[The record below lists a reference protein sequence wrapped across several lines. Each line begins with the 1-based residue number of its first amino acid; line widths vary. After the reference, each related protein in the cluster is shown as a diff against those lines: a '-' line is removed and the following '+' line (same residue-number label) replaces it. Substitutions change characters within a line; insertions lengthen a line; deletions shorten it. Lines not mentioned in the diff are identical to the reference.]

1 MSTKKL
7 IVTDLFIY
15 PIKSLGGIR
24 VESSLIQERG
34 LLHDRSWV
42 LIDEN
47 NRFIT
52 QREIPGL
59 VFFSTEINDSYL
71 KVFDKRDPSEYILV
85 DLFPLVGEVASVQIW
100 DDICDAILVSEE
112 AGNWFS
118 AKLGMNLRLAYMP
131 DSTKRHVDTN
141 YAKGAEVT
149 GFSDGYPILM
159 IGTASLEDLN
169 SRLAQPIGM
178 DRFRPNIVFSG
189 AEPFEEDLI
198 TDFTINGVMM
208 RGVKPC
214 ARCIMTTTNQQ
225 TAERSKEPLN
235 TLSTY
240 RKKGNKIYFGQNVLA
255 KGLGFINVGD
265 LICRI

>member
-1 MSTKKL
+1 MSRNKL
-7 IVTDLFIY
+7 IVTDLYVY

-59 VFFSTEINDSYL
+59 VFFSTEIKESFL
-71 KVFDKRDPSEYILV
+71 KVFDKRDPSDYILV
-85 DLFPLVGEVASVQIW
+85 DLFPQVGELVSVQIW
-100 DDICDAILVSEE
+100 DDTCDSILVSAE
-112 AGNWFS
+112 ASNWFS
-118 AKLGMNLRLAYMP
+118 AKLDMRLRLAYMP
-131 DSTKRHVDTN
+131 ASTRRLVDTK
-141 YAKGAEVT
+141 YAKEEEVT

-189 AEPFEEDLI
+189 GEPFEEDII
-198 TDFTINGVMM
+198 TDFTINSVMM

-240 RKKGNKIYFGQNVLA
+240 RKNENKIYFGQNVLA
-255 KGLGFINVGD
+255 KGLGYINVGD
-265 LICRI
+265 IICLV

>member
-1 MSTKKL
+1 
-7 IVTDLFIY
+7 
-15 PIKSLGGIR
+15 
-24 VESSLIQERG
+24 
-34 LLHDRSWV
+34 
-42 LIDEN
+42 
-47 NRFIT
+47 
-52 QREIPGL
+52 
-59 VFFSTEINDSYL
+59 
-71 KVFDKRDPSEYILV
+71 VFDKRDPYDHILV
-85 DLFPLVGEVASVQIW
+85 DLFPQVGEVVSVQIW
-100 DDICDAILVSEE
+100 DDVCEAMLVSAE
-112 AGNWFS
+112 ASNWFS
-118 AKLGMNLRLAYMP
+118 AKLDMKLRLAYMP
-131 DSTKRHVDTN
+131 DSTKRLVDTK
-141 YAKGAEVT
+141 YAQEDEVT

-189 AEPFEEDLI
+189 GEPYEEDLI
-198 TDFTINGVMM
+198 TDFTINCVMM

-240 RKKGNKIYFGQNVLA
+240 RKKDNKIYFGQNVLA
-255 KGLGFINVGD
+255 KGFGSINVGD

>member
-1 MSTKKL
+1 MSTNKL

-34 LLHDRSWV
+34 FLHDRTWV

-52 QREIPGL
+52 QREIPQL
-59 VFFSTEINDSYL
+59 VFFSTEIKESCL
-71 KVFDKRDPSEYILV
+71 KVYDKRDPSDYILV
-85 DLFPLVGEVASVQIW
+85 DLFPQVGELVSVQIW

-112 AGNWFS
+112 ARNWFS
-118 AKLGMNLRLAYMP
+118 AKKGMNLRLAYMP
-131 DSTKRHVDTN
+131 DSTKRLVDTN

-169 SRLAQPIGM
+169 ARLVQPVGM

-189 AEPFEEDLI
+189 GEPFEEDLI
-198 TDFTINGVMM
+198 SNFTINYIHAISS
-208 RGVKPC
+208 PS
-214 ARCIMTTTNQQ
+214 I
-225 TAERSKEPLN
+225 
-235 TLSTY
+235 
-240 RKKGNKIYFGQNVLA
+240 KI
-255 KGLGFINVGD
+255 
-265 LICRI
+265 

>member
-1 MSTKKL
+1 MSANKL

-24 VESSLIQERG
+24 VEASLIQERG

-52 QREIPGL
+52 QRENSQL

-71 KVFDKRDPSEYILV
+71 KVFDKRDPSDYILV
-85 DLFPLVGEVASVQIW
+85 DLFPQFGELVSVQIW
-100 DDICDAILVSEE
+100 DDICDSILVSDD
-112 AGNWFS
+112 ASNWFS
-118 AKLGMNLRLAYMP
+118 AKLDMNLRLAFMP
-131 DSTKRHVDTN
+131 DLTKRLVDTK
-141 YAKGAEVT
+141 YAKEDEIT

-189 AEPFEEDLI
+189 GEPFEEDLI
-198 TDFTINGVMM
+198 KDFTINGVMM

-214 ARCIMTTTNQQ
+214 ARCIMTTTNQV

-240 RKKGNKIYFGQNVLA
+240 RKKDNKIYFGQNVLA
-255 KGLGFINVGD
+255 KGLGSINVGD
-265 LICRI
+265 LIFRM

>member
-1 MSTKKL
+1 MSRNKL
-7 IVTDLFIY
+7 IVTDLYVY
-15 PIKSLGGIR
+15 PIKSLGGISI
-24 VESSLIQERG
+24 ESSLIQERG

-59 VFFSTEINDSYL
+59 VFFSTEIKESFL
-71 KVFDKRDPSEYILV
+71 KVFDKRDPSDYILV
-85 DLFPLVGEVASVQIW
+85 DLFPQVGELVSVQIW
-100 DDICDAILVSEE
+100 DDTCDSILVSAE
-112 AGNWFS
+112 ASNWFS
-118 AKLGMNLRLAYMP
+118 AKLDMKLRLAYMP
-131 DSTKRHVDTN
+131 ASTKRLVDPK
-141 YAKGAEVT
+141 YAKEDEVT

-189 AEPFEEDLI
+189 GEPFEEDLI
-198 TDFTINGVMM
+198 IDFIINGVMM

-240 RKKGNKIYFGQNVLA
+240 RKNENKIYFGKNVLA
-255 KGLGFINVGD
+255 KGLGYINVGD
-265 LICRI
+265 IICRV